1 MSHDLQRRS
10 PDPHGAV
17 DAAALARARWTLMGL
32 FGLLGIVVSSWLSR
46 LPSVCEQLGLDT
58 GELGVV
64 LLVGACGSLVTV
76 TLAGPALARF
86 GGLRTLHAAT
96 VGFVASFALLSA
108 GVALGSLPLLATGIF
123 LNGASFALNNVPLN
137 VESAGIERR
146 MGRTVI
152 PQFHACFSIGALA
165 GTLVGAACSWG
176 GVSAAAQYAGSLVVI
191 LVWRLVAVPHVVLD
205 TRLTPSG
212 PTDAVERVGAR
223 LRLRSALSAWRE
235 RRTLMLGLVVMSAAL
250 SEGAANDW
258 LAIAVVDGFGRTEA
272 VGALV
277 FGVFVGSMTVFRI
290 AGTGLIDKHGRVRVL
305 RWSGLVSIVGLA
317 LFGLAPGLEIAAVG
331 VAMWGFGAALAIP
344 IGIAAA
350 SDDPLR
356 AAGRVSVVSAFSS
369 MASLAAPPLL
379 GLVAEVVGA
388 RSALTLIIVGLV
400 VSVAVAGQ
408 AEREPVAH
416 PAHPDR
422 TATDDDG
429 AAAPTQHHLE
439 GVPA

>member
-1 MSHDLQRRS
+1 MSHD
-10 PDPHGAV
+10 V
-17 DAAALARARWTLMGL
+17 DAATLARARWTLMGL

-46 LPSVCEQLGLDT
+46 LPSVREHLGLDT

-96 VGFVASFALLSA
+96 VGFVAAFALL
-108 GVALGSLPLLATGIF
+108 ALGVTLTSLPLLAAGIF

-137 VESAGIERR
+137 VESAAIERR

-165 GTLVGAACSWG
+165 GTLIGAACSWAG
-176 GVSAAAQYAGSLVVI
+176 ISAGAQYAGSLVVI
-191 LVWRLVAVPHVVLD
+191 LVWRLLAVPHVVLD
-205 TRLTPSG
+205 TRLRPSG
-212 PTDAVERVGAR
+212 PSDSVELVGAR
-223 LRLRSALSAWRE
+223 MRLRTALSAWRE

-290 AGTGLIDKHGRVRVL
+290 AGTGLIDRYGRVRVL
-305 RWSGLVSIVGLA
+305 RWSGLVSIVGLT
-317 LFGLAPGLEIAAVG
+317 LFGLAPSLPVAAVG

-388 RSALTLIIVGLV
+388 RTALTLIIAGLV

-408 AEREPVAH
+408 AEREQAAT
-416 PAHPDR
+416 PAAVGEPCPEPAR
-422 TATDDDG
+422 P
-429 AAAPTQHHLE
+429 AAPHPS
-439 GVPA
+439 GAPA